1 MNFKCMELDQAVI
14 DDILSLG
21 PSQTPRF
28 MERQVA
34 RFVDSSSTMLESLFR
49 QAESKDLDG
58 FFSDLHKFAGFAAT
72 LGSKKVHSH
81 CQEMSA
87 SSKGVLEN
95 DLEQLTFL
103 VANARREML
112 LLLEESRKF
121 YSEPEP

>member
-1 MNFKCMELDQAVI
+1 MNFKCIELDQAVI

-49 QAESKDLDG
+49 QAESKDLG
-58 FFSDLHKFAGFAAT
+58 FFFSDLHKFAGFAAT
-72 LGSKKVHSH
+72 LGSKKVQKH
-81 CQEMSA
+81 CQVMSA
-87 SSKGVLEN
+87 SSNRDLTN
-95 DLEQLTFL
+95 DLEQLTVL
-103 VANARREML
+103 VTNARKEML

-121 YSEPEP
+121 YSEPGP